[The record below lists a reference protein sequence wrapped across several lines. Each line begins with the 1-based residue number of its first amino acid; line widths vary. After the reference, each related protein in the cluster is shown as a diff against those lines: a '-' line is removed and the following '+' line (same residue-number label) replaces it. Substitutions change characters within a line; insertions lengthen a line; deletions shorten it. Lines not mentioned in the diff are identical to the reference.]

1 MNEPRWIRV
10 TALENLPLRE
20 GRAVAL
26 GDREIAL
33 FNLGD
38 RVLATDNQCPHKGG
52 PLCDGIVTGESVVCP
67 LHAWKVNL
75 ASGVVERPTQGK
87 DHCVTTYSTRIEDG
101 IVVIALPV
109 GHELRRD
116 GLSRPSQARS
126 AGEEAAA

>member
-10 TALENLPLRE
+10 TAVENLPLRE
-20 GRAVAL
+20 GRAVTL

-33 FNLGD
+33 FNLGH
-38 RVLATDNQCPHKGG
+38 RVLATDNQCPHQAG

-87 DHCVTTYSTRIEDG
+87 DHCVRTYPTRIQDG
-101 IVVIALPV
+101 IVVVGLGMDGALASSP
-109 GHELRRD
+109 
-116 GLSRPSQARS
+116 ARS
-126 AGEEAAA
+126 ASEEAA